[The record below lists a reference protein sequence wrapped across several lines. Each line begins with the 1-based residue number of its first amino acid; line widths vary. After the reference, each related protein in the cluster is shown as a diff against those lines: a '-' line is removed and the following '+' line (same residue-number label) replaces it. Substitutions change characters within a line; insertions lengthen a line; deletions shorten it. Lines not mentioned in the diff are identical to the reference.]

1 MDIAELSMYL
11 EGVDPNSF
19 TEDSFEEAAA
29 HVNSIKGL
37 DNEVC
42 AMPPTIALLQLLF
55 LLMCAC

>member
-29 HVNSIKGL
+29 HVNNIKGL

-42 AMPPTIALLQLLF
+42 AMPPTMALLHYF
-55 LLMCAC
+55 F